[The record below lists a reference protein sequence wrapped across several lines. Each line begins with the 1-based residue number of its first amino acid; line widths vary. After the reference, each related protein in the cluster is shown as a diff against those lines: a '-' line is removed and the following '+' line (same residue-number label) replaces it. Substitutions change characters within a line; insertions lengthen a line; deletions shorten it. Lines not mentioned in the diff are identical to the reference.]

1 MAKCYFYNEDCLASM
16 KRMQE
21 KGFIVDLVLSSTTYN
36 NSRTN
41 N

>member
-21 KGFIVDLVLSSTTYN
+21 KGFKIDLVLSSPPL
-36 NSRTN
+36 
-41 N
+41 